1 MKLVLLSFC
10 LLPLVAIPA
19 PAQIGSWKRHSVKGE
34 EFSVLLQTVP
44 AMKDGKF
51 VSVRMQLEYHFNLD

>member
-1 MKLVLLSFC
+1 MDIRVTSG
-10 LLPLVAIPA
+10 LPYGLTESSIAAATKI
-19 PAQIGSWKRHSVKGE
+19 K
-34 EFSVLLQTVP
+34 FVP